1 MNEFVSIVGA
11 QHVTEESGA
20 FIVAPASTE
29 ETAVVLRLCSARKL
43 TVSPR
48 GGGTKLDWGNQVTP
62 QVIVDTRRLDGIR
75 EHVWQDM
82 TATVG
87 AGTNWAEMEHALAE
101 HKQHVALDPLFA
113 AQATVGG
120 VIAVNDSGALRMR
133 YGSLR
138 DLVIG
143 MTIVLA
149 DGTIARSGGKVV
161 KNVAGYDLPKLLTGS
176 FGTLGITTEVTFRLH
191 PMQPRAETWTVRSD
205 EIEPLIALQQQLLTA
220 AMSIES
226 LEIRLGAVDPL
237 FNGRVR
243 LQPHHK
249 DDRTDTALAAEG
261 NTTGSFAL
269 DVRFASLPEVLREHE
284 QRLRV
289 ACGTLALSTAD
300 ENVWLQRER
309 LFALPNMTLLKVTA
323 LPSKIGAILQGFR
336 SLAASDI
343 VAECVADATGIVT
356 VALSAPPEVTAEL
369 IEDLRARLRG
379 EGGMVVVLR
388 AGHASAIPDRWGGSP
403 PAIAVMRA
411 IKQQFDP
418 DRLLNPGKFV
428 GGI

>member
-1 MNEFVSIVGA
+1 MTELISIVGA
-11 QHVTEESGA
+11 EHVTEDSGVSV
-20 FIVAPASTE
+20 VAPASTE
-29 ETAVVLRLCSARKL
+29 EIAAALRLCSAHKL
-43 TVSPR
+43 TVSAR
-48 GGGTKLDWGNQVTP
+48 GGGTKLDWGNPVAP
-62 QVIVDTRRLDGIR
+62 QIIVDTRRLSGIR

-87 AGTNWAEMEHALAE
+87 AGTLWADMERGLA
-101 HKQHVALDPLFA
+101 QHGQRVALDPLFA
-113 AQATVGG
+113 SQATIGG
-120 VIAVNDSGALRMR
+120 VIVVNDSGALRMR

-176 FGTLGITTEVTFRLH
+176 FGTLGVITEVTFRLH
-191 PMQPRAETWTVRSD
+191 PVQAHAETWTVSSE
-205 EIEPLIALQQQLLTA
+205 EIAPLVALQQQFLVA

-226 LEIRLGAVDPL
+226 LQMRLDGQ
-237 FNGRVR
+237 R
-243 LQPHHK
+243 
-249 DDRTDTALAAEG
+249 
-261 NTTGSFAL
+261 FAL

-284 QRLRV
+284 TRLRA

-300 ENVWLQRER
+300 DDVWQQREH
-309 LFALPNMTLLKVTA
+309 LFARPGATLLKVTA
-323 LPSKIGAILQGFR
+323 LPNKMGAILQGFR
-336 SLAASDI
+336 SLIASGV

-356 VALSAPPEVTAEL
+356 VALSAPPEATAQ
-369 IEDLRARLRG
+369 IIDDLRSRLCG

-388 AGHASAIPDRWGGSP
+388 AGNVPQTLDRWGGLP

-411 IKQQFDP
+411 VKREFDP
-418 DRLLNPGKFV
+418 DRLLNPGKFA